1 MSTMVNRFFYA
12 WLILSLLFST
22 GSKAFAQVSSDE
34 KAADVREMLAERD
47 REIKRVLG
55 DRSTFTDEQ
64 RERLKNVVNDGIDFE
79 AMARTAL
86 GPFWAEISTD
96 ERDEFV
102 SVFSSIVRNQS
113 LSNLDVYRS
122 NVSIEQITVRGDTA
136 RAATTT
142 VYRDV
147 PTTVEY
153 VLGLKGGS
161 WRVNDIILD
170 DVSTAEGYARSFQTV
185 VRRRGFESLME
196 SLRKKLA
203 SMES

>member
-1 MSTMVNRFFYA
+1 MVNRFFYT
-12 WLILSLLFST
+12 WLILGLMFSA
-22 GSKAFAQVSSDE
+22 GSVAFAQSSSDE
-34 KAADVREMLAERD
+34 KAAEVRELLVERD
-47 REIKRVLG
+47 QEIKRVVG

-64 RERLKNVVNDGIDFE
+64 RERLKNVVNGGIDFE

-86 GPFWAEISTD
+86 GPFWADLSTD

-102 SVFSSIVRNQS
+102 NVFSSIVRNQS

-122 NVSIEQITVRGDTA
+122 EVSFEKITVSGDTA
-136 RAATTT
+136 RAVTTT
-142 VYRDV
+142 VYRGV

-153 VLGLKGGS
+153 VLGLKNGS

-203 SMES
+203 TMES

>member
-1 MSTMVNRFFYA
+1 MVNRFLYA
-12 WLILSLLFST
+12 WLILSLLFSA
-22 GSKAFAQVSSDE
+22 GSKAFGQVSSDE
-34 KAADVREMLAERD
+34 KAAEVREMLAERD

-86 GPFWAEISTD
+86 GPFWADISTD
-96 ERDEFV
+96 QREEFV

-122 NVSIEQITVRGDTA
+122 EVSIEQITVRGDTA
-136 RAATTT
+136 RATTTT